1 MGVSGCGKS
10 TLGTQLAQT
19 LKRKFYEGDDYH
31 YPHSVEKM
39 KAGQPLTDQDRIP
52 WLKQLAQVLID
63 SDDPAILSCSALK
76 YRYREILRS
85 CTIPLFFIH
94 LALDRDSAYERL
106 NQRTDHFFEA
116 SLLEDQ
122 FVQLEPLKPT
132 ERGITLQAELSPNEL
147 IHKVLQIQ

>member
-10 TLGTQLAQT
+10 TVGTQLAQ
-19 LKRKFYEGDDYH
+19 LLERKFIEGDDYH
-31 YPHSVEKM
+31 TPQSIQKM

-52 WLKQLAQVLID
+52 WLKQLAKVLLQ

-76 YRYREILRS
+76 YRYRQILRS
-85 CTIPLFFIH
+85 CTKPLFFIH
-94 LALDRDSAYERL
+94 LELDRDSAYERL

-132 ERGITLQAELSPNEL
+132 ERGITLRAELSPNEL
-147 IHKVLQIQ
+147 IHKVLRIQ

>member
-10 TLGTQLAQT
+10 TVGTQLAQC
-19 LKRKFYEGDDYH
+19 LERKFIEGDDYH
-31 YPHSVEKM
+31 SPQSVEKM
-39 KAGQPLTDQDRIP
+39 KAGHPLTDQDRIP
-52 WLKQLAQVLID
+52 WLKQLAQVLRECN
-63 SDDPAILSCSALK
+63 DPAILSCSALK

-106 NQRTDHFFEA
+106 IQRTDHFFEP
-116 SLLEDQ
+116 SLLDDQ

-132 ERGITLQAELSPNEL
+132 ERGITLPAELSPNEL
-147 IHKVLQIQ
+147 IHKVLRIQ

>member
-10 TLGTQLAQT
+10 TLGTQLAQS
-19 LKRKFYEGDDYH
+19 LQRKFIEGDDYH
-31 YPHSVEKM
+31 SPQSVEKM
-39 KAGQPLTDQDRIP
+39 KAGHPLSDQDRIP
-52 WLKQLAQVLID
+52 WLKQLAHVLTD

-76 YRYREILRS
+76 HEYREILRS

-94 LALDRDSAYERL
+94 LELDLDSARERL
-106 NQRTDHFFEA
+106 KQRTDHFFEPI
-116 SLLEDQ
+116 LLEDQ

-132 ERGITLQAELSPNEL
+132 ERGITLQAELSPNQL

>member
-10 TLGTQLAQT
+10 TVGTQLAQF
-19 LKRKFYEGDDYH
+19 LERKFIEGDDYH
-31 YPHSVEKM
+31 CPHSVEKM
-39 KAGQPLTDQDRIP
+39 KAGHPLTDDNRIP
-52 WLKQLAQVLID
+52 WLNRLAQVLRGCN
-63 SDDPAILSCSALK
+63 DPAILSCSALK
-76 YRYREILRS
+76 YTYRQILRS
-85 CTIPLFFIH
+85 CTKPLFFIH

-106 NQRTDHFFEA
+106 NQRIDHFFQP
-116 SLLEDQ
+116 SLLDDQ

>member
-10 TLGTQLAQT
+10 TLGTQLAQAS
-19 LKRKFYEGDDYH
+19 KRKFYEGDDYH
-31 YPHSVEKM
+31 SPQSMEKM

-76 YRYREILRS
+76 YTYRQILRS
-85 CTIPLFFIH
+85 CTKPLFFIH
-94 LALDRDSAYERL
+94 LELDRDSAYERL

-132 ERGITLQAELSPNEL
+132 ERGITLRAELSPNEL
-147 IHKVLQIQ
+147 IHKVLRIQ